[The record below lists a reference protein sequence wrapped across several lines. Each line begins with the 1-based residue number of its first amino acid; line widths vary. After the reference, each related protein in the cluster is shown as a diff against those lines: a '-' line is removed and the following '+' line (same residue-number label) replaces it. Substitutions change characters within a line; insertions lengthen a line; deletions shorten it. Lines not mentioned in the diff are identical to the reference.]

1 MKRLLL
7 LCLALILLISVTTSC
22 HKNGNN
28 ESSQWNFA
36 YTIEKR
42 SFMQGETICITV
54 DVTNIGKRYEFFG
67 SAVDLFGPA
76 ELYLNSDE
84 NQTLET
90 LLFANPC
97 DAAKSVFKKGEKVQ
111 YTYYFYT
118 NENSPEGLYTFK
130 VPFGGEYKIFESILA
145 VNAPPTEEELAV
157 EDLADALIRKEYPT
171 LSLENCRVDIN
182 QNTKGEYS
190 VEYTLTIGDYR
201 TYESYHVK
209 FNADKTVKNF
219 HANYEGKYSAYLLF
233 ATDDKI
239 NAAEEKLTKQL
250 EKYETHSGFYLSID
264 DQGYL
269 CLNAEVIVDSLF
281 NDHEHKFFT
290 ERICGLQQE

>member
-1 MKRLLL
+1 MKRLLSV
-7 LCLALILLISVTTSC
+7 CLSLILLISVATSC
-22 HKNGNN
+22 NKNDNN
-28 ESSQWNFA
+28 ESRQWDFT

-42 SFMQGETICITV
+42 SFMQGETICIAV
-54 DVTNIGKRYEFFG
+54 DVTNIGKGYKFFG
-67 SAVDLFGPA
+67 SPVDLFGPA
-76 ELYLNSDE
+76 KLYLNSDE

-90 LLFANPC
+90 LPFANTC
-97 DAAKSVFKKGEKVQ
+97 DAAKCVFKKGEKAQ

-118 NENSPEGLYTFK
+118 NEKSSEGLYTFK
-130 VPFGGEYKIFESILA
+130 VPFGGEYKVFESILA

-157 EDLADALIRKEYPT
+157 EDLADAFITKEYPA

-190 VEYTLTIGDYR
+190 VEYTLAIGGYR

-209 FNADKTVKNF
+209 FNADKTVGNSY
-219 HANYEGKYSAYLLF
+219 ANYEGKYSAYLSF
-233 ATDDKI
+233 ASEDKI
-239 NAAEEKLTKQL
+239 SEAEEKLTKRL

-290 ERICGLQQE
+290 ERICGLPQE